1 MPFSI
6 AAALVDGDVT
16 PDTFEQGRFKDA
28 DVLRLIGMMSV
39 DINADFSKQTP
50 GIRNC
55 RITATLD
62 DGKTVIAHRK
72 VTMAE
77 IEAGTPDD
85 VLERKFERL
94 LRVFIPPDARRRG
107 GRRQAY

>member
-1 MPFSI
+1 
-6 AAALVDGDVT
+6 
-16 PDTFEQGRFKDA
+16 
-28 DVLRLIGMMSV
+28 MMSV

-62 DGKTVIAHRK
+62 DGKTAVAHRK

-94 LRVFIPPDARRRG
+94 LRVFMPPDARRRLIDACWSLD
-107 GRRQAY
+107 RLPQAGAVVDHTLF